1 MTSVANYFREHDLFA
16 KHAGI
21 ELVKVGD
28 GTALAKM
35 KIEEHHLNSARVAHG
50 GAIFTLADYAFAAAA
65 NSSGKIALSIN
76 ANINFL
82 RAAPGGTLYAEAR
95 EVSLHPKLGT
105 YSITISDEQGELVA
119 TFQGIVYRK
128 SDDLP
133 DWQQA

>member
-1 MTSVANYFREHDLFA
+1 MNNVADYFRDHDLFA
-16 KHAGI
+16 KHCGI

-35 KIEEHHLNSARVAHG
+35 KIQEHHLNSAQVAHG

-76 ANINFL
+76 ASINFL

-95 EVSLHPKLGT
+95 EVSLHPKLGS
-105 YSITISDEQGELVA
+105 YSITVSDEQGELVA
-119 TFQGIVYRK
+119 SFQGIVYRK
-128 SDDLP
+128 SDQLP
-133 DWQQA
+133 GWQQV